1 MVGLNRTSPSAT
13 TARRRLS
20 LTCPHNRPTSLTGT
34 PSGRASRP
42 PAQAP
47 RERRVPLPPR
57 VPPQVRQRAPLAA
70 SPERGAP
77 LQVPPALPQ
86 VRQRERRGP
95 LPAQRVPRTPQML
108 RQQEL
113 PPQLAAPV
121 QRTLPLL
128 LLLEQ
133 RPTQAI

>member
-47 RERRVPLPPR
+47 RERRVPLPP
-57 VPPQVRQRAPLAA
+57 AP
-70 SPERGAP
+70 
-77 LQVPPALPQ
+77 PQ

-95 LPAQRVPRTPQML
+95 LPALRVPRTPQML

-121 QRTLPLL
+121 QRTLLL
-128 LLLEQ
+128 LMEQ
-133 RPTQAI
+133 RPTQAIAPPQTTA

>member
-47 RERRVPLPPR
+47 RERRVPLP
-57 VPPQVRQRAPLAA
+57 A
-70 SPERGAP
+70 SPERRAP
-77 LQVPPALPQ
+77 LQVPRTLRQ

-95 LPAQRVPRTPQML
+95 LPALRVPRTPQML

-121 QRTLPLL
+121 QRTLLL
-128 LLLEQ
+128 LMEQ
-133 RPTQAI
+133 RPTQAIAPPQTTA

>member
-47 RERRVPLPPR
+47 RERRVPLPAPR
-57 VPPQVRQRAPLAA
+57 IPPQVRQR
-70 SPERGAP
+70 
-77 LQVPPALPQ
+77 
-86 VRQRERRGP
+86 GP
-95 LPAQRVPRTPQML
+95 LPALRVPRTPQML

-121 QRTLPLL
+121 QRTLLL
-128 LLLEQ
+128 LMEQ
-133 RPTQAI
+133 RPTQAIAPPQTTA

>member
-70 SPERGAP
+70 SPERRAP
-77 LQVPPALPQ
+77 LQVPRTLAH
-86 VRQRERRGP
+86 VRQRGP
-95 LPAQRVPRTPQML
+95 LPALRVPRTPQML

-121 QRTLPLL
+121 QRTLLL
-128 LLLEQ
+128 LMEQ
-133 RPTQAI
+133 RPTQAIA